1 MLVDSNIFLELFLGQ
16 QKKDACRLFLNKTV
30 SGEINA
36 TISDFTIDSILLV
49 MFRHRSA
56 LENMRDFLHKVT
68 NSKGL
73 SIYSITSS
81 DRSRA
86 LQLIEK
92 YKLDYEDAVVLQS
105 AISSGCSEVLS
116 FDRDFDKVKEIKRIE
131 P

>member
-49 MFRHRSA
+49 MFRHGSA